1 MEKILFRK
9 VYTSTVLF
17 ITEYRAVEQGWYDL
31 LLNYPK
37 LWDFTIR
44 RDNQKNVRLE
54 QNNIIVIETN
64 DGKEYRMDLKKCPS
78 MGDDL

>member
-1 MEKILFRK
+1 ME
-9 VYTSTVLF
+9 TVLF
-17 ITEYRAVEQGWYDL
+17 HEVSKNIVLFFTENRVVEQGWYDL

-64 DGKEYRMDLKKCPS
+64 DGKEYRMDLNKSPKE
-78 MGDDL
+78 GYDL

>member
-1 MEKILFRK
+1 ME
-9 VYTSTVLF
+9 TVLF
-17 ITEYRAVEQGWYDL
+17 HEVSKNIVLFFTEYRVIEQGWYDL